1 MPRFKVLTPL
11 KFDGDLYE
19 PGEMVEMSEKQA
31 AAIPHC
37 VQPLAPP
44 KGVKADKG
52 EQKNGNGEGEGGKN

>member
-1 MPRFKVLTPL
+1 MARFKVVTPL
-11 KFDGDLYE
+11 RFNGEIYE

-44 KGVKADKG
+44 KTAKAEKDDAG
-52 EQKNGNGEGEGGKN
+52 KNGAGESK